1 MNPIPRFIRKL
12 SILFGQERFASEL
25 DEEMAFHRAQVEEQL
40 IAGGMTPEA
49 ARYAAMRQFGNATKL
64 REQSH
69 EVVAFRAETVVQDL
83 RFALRQWTKNP
94 GFAFTAILILAMG
107 IGVSVAIFGF
117 VDAALLQPLPYP
129 SPERL
134 MSVNESNSESPRWP
148 LSYPDYLDWQR
159 LNKSFSSLDVYSGSG
174 YLLRT
179 PSGAVPVQG
188 ERVSGGF
195 FQTLSVRPMIGRDF
209 YPGEDRPG
217 GANVVIL
224 SYGAWLHRFGARGNL
239 IGQTVD
245 LDNEAYT
252 IIGVLP
258 RAFSF
263 APSGDAEFWVPLNK
277 FSPHEKMR
285 TFYNFWGIGRLR
297 DRVTAQAAES
307 EVATIAKQ
315 LQQQYAITGRDRS
328 ASVVPLSEIITGDVR
343 PILLGLLGGAGLLL
357 LIACVNVASLVLVRS
372 ESRRREIATRGA
384 LGASPV
390 RLVRQFVTE
399 GLLLALTG
407 SLASVFVASGL
418 MKLLAHLV
426 PKDMAANM
434 PFLEGVGLNAHTGAF
449 AAALTLIA
457 SLLLAAT
464 PALRLSFQRV
474 RDGLA
479 DGDRGAA
486 SRFWR
491 RLGANLVVVEL
502 AVAVVLLAGAGLLGQ
517 SLYRLLHVPLGFDP
531 NHLAT
536 VQLMAPDTV
545 YKDAEQ
551 TVGLY
556 REIVHRV
563 SILPGVE
570 SAGISSMLPVQC
582 DCNTDSIQIQGRPF
596 QNEHNEV
603 DERHI
608 SPEYLPTLNAT
619 LVRGRLFT
627 GADDGSRPGVAVI
640 NQVLARRFFPTE
652 DPVGQRIA
660 NDEGGRPSV
669 WEIVGVVD
677 DVREGP
683 LDVDTS
689 PAEYF
694 PISQTLGHYFSL
706 VVRTRQDA
714 GALLPVLVST
724 LHQVDPD
731 LGVSNE
737 ATMNDQIEATQ
748 AALLHRF
755 SAWLVGGFATMAL
768 VLGVVGL
775 YGVIAYS
782 VSQRTREIG
791 VRMALGAQRSS
802 VYSLVLRQA
811 GWLTG
816 TGLSIG
822 MVCSLGASLLI
833 RNLLFGVKAWDAVT
847 LCCVAAVLGLASMAA
862 SFLPARRAAS
872 VNPTDALRSE

>member
-1 MNPIPRFIRKL
+1 MNPIARFVKKV
-12 SILFGQERFASEL
+12 SILFGGGRFANEL
-25 DEEMAFHRAQVEEQL
+25 DEEMTFHRAQVEEEL
-40 IAGGMTPEA
+40 IVGGMMPEA

-69 EVVAFRAETVVQDL
+69 EVVSLRGETVVQDL

-94 GFAFTAILILAMG
+94 GFALTAILILAMG
-107 IGVSVAIFGF
+107 TGVSVAIFGF
-117 VDAALLQPLPYP
+117 VDAALLQQLPYA

-134 MSVNESNSESPRWP
+134 MSVNESNRESPRWP
-148 LSYPDYLDWQR
+148 LSFPDYLDWQR

-195 FQTLSVRPMIGRDF
+195 FQTLSVRPMLGRDF

-217 GANVVIL
+217 GPNVVIL
-224 SYGAWLHRFGARGNL
+224 SYGAWLHRFGTRGDL
-239 IGQTVD
+239 VGQTVD

-263 APSGDAEFWVPLNK
+263 APSGNAEFWVPLNK

-297 DRVTAQAAES
+297 DGVTAQAAGS

-315 LQQQYAITGRDRS
+315 LQQQYAITGRARS

-372 ESRRREIATRGA
+372 ESRRREIAVRGA
-384 LGASPV
+384 LGASPA

-407 SLASVFVASGL
+407 SLASVVVGSGL

-449 AAALTLIA
+449 AAALALIA
-457 SLLLAAT
+457 SLLVATT
-464 PALRLSFQRV
+464 PALRLSFQKV

-502 AVAVVLLAGAGLLGQ
+502 AIAVVLLAGAGLLGQ

-536 VQLMAPDTV
+536 VKVMAPDSV
-545 YKDAEQ
+545 YKDDEQ

-556 REIVHRV
+556 REIVHRI

-582 DCNTDSIQIQGRPF
+582 NCNTDAIQIQGRPF

-619 LVRGRLFT
+619 LVRGRFFT

-640 NQVLARRFFPTE
+640 NQVLARTFFPTE

-660 NDEGGRPSV
+660 DDEGGRPSV

-683 LDVDTS
+683 LDVDTP

-694 PISQTLGHYFSL
+694 PISQTRGHYFSL
-706 VVRTRQDA
+706 VVRTRQEA
-714 GALLPVLVST
+714 GALLPVLVGT
-724 LHQVDPD
+724 LHQIDPD
-731 LGVSNE
+731 LGVSDE
-737 ATMNDQIEATQ
+737 ATMSDQIEATQ
-748 AALLHRF
+748 AALLHRS

-802 VYSLVLRQA
+802 VYKLVMRQA

-816 TGLSIG
+816 TGLAIG
-822 MVCSLGASLLI
+822 LVCSVGASLLI
-833 RNLLFGVKAWDAVT
+833 RNLLFGVQAWDAVT
-847 LCCVAAVLGLASMAA
+847 LCCVALLLGLASMAA

-872 VNPTDALRSE
+872 VNPTDALRAE